1 MSFLM
6 MKKANEVGFSK
17 FTNLA
22 KDVTNMLTTARKLR
36 NNLKIFYVTHSETIE
51 DDGRIVGQKIK
62 TIGKALDNQIVLE
75 GLFTIAL
82 YTHVDEDK
90 NGMATYNFVT
100 NRYRNY
106 PAKSPMDMFA
116 GTLIPNDLQ
125 YVCNAVDAYYAD
137 EAAPVNPAPRKVEAK
152 IEEPETKSETI

>member
-1 MSFLM
+1 MVLNGS
-6 MKKANEVGFSK
+6 
-17 FTNLA
+17 
-22 KDVTNMLTTARKLR
+22 
-36 NNLKIFYVTHSETIE
+36 
-51 DDGRIVGQKIK
+51 IK
-62 TIGKALDNQIVLE
+62 MQMITRYSLIPLGNFGVSMKALDNQIVLE

-116 GTLIPNDLQ
+116 DTLIPNDLQ
-125 YVCNAVDAYYAD
+125 YVCAAIDAYYAD
-137 EAAPVNPAPRKVEAK
+137 EAAPVNPTPQKKKEVET
-152 IEEPETKSETI
+152 EETKPETI